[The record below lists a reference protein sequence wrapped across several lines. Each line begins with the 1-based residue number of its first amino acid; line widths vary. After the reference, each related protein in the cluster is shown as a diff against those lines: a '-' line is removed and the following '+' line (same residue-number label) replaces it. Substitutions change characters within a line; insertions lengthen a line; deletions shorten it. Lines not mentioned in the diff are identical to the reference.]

1 MKITS
6 AQIAALK
13 SEAAN
18 AGDSKMVAVCDRALD
33 GSRRAIAEVR
43 RVLADAAAQQ

>member
-1 MKITS
+1 MKITN

-33 GSRRAIAEVR
+33 GSRRALNIVR
-43 RVLADAAAQQ
+43 RVIADAAAQQ